1 MRLAKKWIIG
11 GTIAAAATAGAV
23 AAAVPAMAQ
32 QSGGQHHAPAV
43 HVSPVCNVS
52 GVPKFTTAT
61 AVPVSGKPVTVPSTG
76 KTVAPPVTVTL
87 VPVPG
92 KPHGPV
98 IMATGKPVNIK
109 QVTTCPGAT
118 TDLPP
123 STTAHK
129 PLR

>member
-1 MRLAKKWIIG
+1 MRLAKNPIMG
-11 GTIAAAATAGAV
+11 GTIAAAATAVAV
-23 AAAVPAMAQ
+23 AVAVPAMAQ
-32 QSGGQHHAPAV
+32 QSAGQHHTPAV
-43 HVSPVCNVS
+43 HVSSVCTVS
-52 GVPKFTTAT
+52 GVPKFTPAT
-61 AVPVSGKPVTVPSTG
+61 AVPVSGKPVTVGASG

-98 IMATGKPVNIK
+98 IMATGKPVNINPI
-109 QVTTCPGAT
+109 TTCPGAT

-123 STTAHK
+123 STTTHQ

>member
-1 MRLAKKWIIG
+1 MRLAKKWVIG

-23 AAAVPAMAQ
+23 AVAVPAVAQ
-32 QSGGQHHAPAV
+32 QSGGQHHTPAV
-43 HVSPVCNVS
+43 HVSPVCTVS

-61 AVPVSGKPVTVPSTG
+61 AVPVSGKPVTVGSTG
-76 KTVAPPVTVTL
+76 KTVTPPVTVTL

-109 QVTTCPGAT
+109 PVTTCPGAT

-123 STTAHK
+123 STTTHK

>member
-11 GTIAAAATAGAV
+11 GTIAAATVGAV
-23 AAAVPAMAQ
+23 AVAVPAMAQ
-32 QSGGQHHAPAV
+32 QSARQHHPPAV
-43 HVSPVCNVS
+43 HVSSVCTVS
-52 GVPKFTTAT
+52 GVPKFTMAT
-61 AVPVSGKPVTVPSTG
+61 AVPASAQPVTVGPAG
-76 KTVAPPVTVTL
+76 KTVAPPVTVTV

-98 IMATGKPVNIK
+98 IMATGKPVNVK
-109 QVTTCPGAT
+109 VVTTCPGAT

-123 STTAHK
+123 STTTHT

>member
-1 MRLAKKWIIG
+1 MRLAKKWIMG
-11 GTIAAAATAGAV
+11 GIIAAAATAAAV
-23 AAAVPAMAQ
+23 AVAVPAMAQ
-32 QSGGQHHAPAV
+32 QSSGQHHAPAV
-43 HVSPVCNVS
+43 HVSPVCTVS

-61 AVPVSGKPVTVPSTG
+61 AVPVSGTPVTVGSTG
-76 KTVAPPVTVTL
+76 KTVAPPATVTL

-98 IMATGKPVNIK
+98 IMATGKPENIK
-109 QVTTCPGAT
+109 TVTTCPGAT

-123 STTAHK
+123 STTTHN

>member
-1 MRLAKKWIIG
+1 MRLAKKWLIG

-23 AAAVPAMAQ
+23 AVAVPAVAQ
-32 QSGGQHHAPAV
+32 QSGGQHHTPAV
-43 HVSPVCNVS
+43 HVSPVCTVS

-61 AVPVSGKPVTVPSTG
+61 AVPVAGKPVTVGPAG
-76 KTVAPPVTVTL
+76 KTAAPPVTVTL

-98 IMATGKPVNIK
+98 IMATGKPVNVK
-109 QVTTCPGAT
+109 PVTTCPGAT

-123 STTAHK
+123 SSTTPK